1 MIFSQEELR
10 AWVTKSMPTLIGQ
23 GRHFNRAVYN
33 ETFLALDVSRDDIVT
48 IIPDDAV
55 DAEHLL
61 KQFFDMYE
69 SSEHTTVR
77 DRLLFE
83 GIHVLLADSVE
94 PPVPERAGSRKK
106 TNPARP
112 KTKPARSDY
121 RGGKQSQREGS
132 ASVLPDP
139 LHVREH
145 ARFQQEP
152 DLDDLLRRALSK
164 TTPTEICFVHLPLEE
179 NIHVTIGTA
188 SERSSIGTI
197 YSLDKTQMRCIL
209 QECASMRITSPVISW
224 TLSIVPC
231 SQRDIFSIAVHSAR
245 RHTRQDTVIAT
256 YVPAKAECTVGMTV
270 VHFFSQEEAMCFW
283 THVFKGRRAAPAA
296 PPVPAPRGAGC
307 SARTPGPTPARN

>member
-1 MIFSQEELR
+1 MVFSQGELR
-10 AWVTKSMPTLIGQ
+10 AWVTKNMPTLIGQ

-77 DRLLFE
+77 DRLIFE

-139 LHVREH
+139 LHVRED

-179 NIHVTIGTA
+179 NIYVTLKVRRELDDALATT
-188 SERSSIGTI
+188 SIRTI

-209 QECASMRITSPVISW
+209 QECASMRITSPVIFW

-231 SQRDIFSIAVHSAR
+231 SPRDIFSIAVHSAR

-256 YVPAKAECTVGMTV
+256 YVPAQAESTVKMTV
-270 VHFFSQEEAMCFW
+270 VHFFSQEEAN
-283 THVFKGRRAAPAA
+283 VFMHSC
-296 PPVPAPRGAGC
+296 V
-307 SARTPGPTPARN
+307 S

>member
-10 AWVTKSMPTLIGQ
+10 AWVTKNMPTLIGQ

-33 ETFLALDVSRDDIVT
+33 EMFLALDVSRADIVM

-106 TNPARP
+106 TNPAQP

-139 LHVREH
+139 QHVREH

-152 DLDDLLRRALSK
+152 DIDDLLRQALSK

-179 NIHVTIGTA
+179 NIYVTLKVRRELDDALATT
-188 SERSSIGTI
+188 SIRTI

-209 QECASMRITSPVISW
+209 QECASMRITSPVIAW

-256 YVPAKAECTVGMTV
+256 YVPAQAESTVGMTV
-270 VHFFSQEEAMCFW
+270 VHFFSLEEAN
-283 THVFKGRRAAPAA
+283 VFMDSC
-296 PPVPAPRGAGC
+296 VI
-307 SARTPGPTPARN
+307 